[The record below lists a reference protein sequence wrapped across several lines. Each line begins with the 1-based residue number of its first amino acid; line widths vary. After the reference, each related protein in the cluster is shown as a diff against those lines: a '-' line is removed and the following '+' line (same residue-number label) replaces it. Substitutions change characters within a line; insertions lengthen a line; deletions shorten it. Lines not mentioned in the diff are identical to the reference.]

1 MALMGRRLAISIP
14 DTVLEE
20 KMSPRD
26 KTAKL
31 GLIARACAIYGVDV
45 VEVFRDRR
53 GGGEGETISRVLE
66 YLETPQYLRRRLFP
80 LDETLKFAGVL
91 PPLRI
96 PSHKPRVPLDRI
108 RVGEVRE
115 GAVNPDGTV
124 DIGLDRAPKLL
135 RSFQPGKRV
144 TVRISSIDPFSA
156 ELIGKGEVGGYWGYS
171 VETKRLDEVLGDTRF
186 EVKIATSRLGTPLP
200 EVLERLRTALR
211 KGVGIKLLFGS
222 PSQGLFEMVGRG
234 LEEKVDFVV
243 NLFPGQQVET
253 VRTEEALFAGL
264 GVVSLISAEKA

>member
-1 MALMGRRLAISIP
+1 MALLGRRLAVSIP

-45 VEVFRDRR
+45 IEVFKDRR
-53 GGGEGETISRVLE
+53 GGGEAEAICRVLG
-66 YLETPQYLRRRLFP
+66 YLETPQYLRKRLFP
-80 LDETLKFAGVL
+80 LDETLKFAGLL

-108 RVGEVRE
+108 APGEVRE
-115 GAVNPDGTV
+115 GVVNPDGSV
-124 DIGLDRAPKLL
+124 DVGLDEAPKLL
-135 RSFQPGKRV
+135 DRARPGRRV
-144 TVRISSIDPFSA
+144 TVRISSTTPFA
-156 ELIGKGEVGGYWGYS
+156 ARVIERNEVDRYWGYS
-171 VETKRLDEVLGDTRF
+171 VETKGLDEVLDDPRF
-186 EVKIATSRLGTPLP
+186 KAKIATSRLGTPLP
-200 EVLERLRTALR
+200 QALDRLRTLLE
-211 KGVGIKLLFGS
+211 GGNGIKLLFGS
-222 PSQGLFEMVGRG
+222 PSQGLFEMVGRD
-234 LEEKVDFVV
+234 LDRKVDLVV

-264 GVVSLISAEKA
+264 GAVALVSAEKA